1 MDKDSEFYHR
11 VVIKYLEGNGSSTYL
26 IENEDKSLI
35 CERYIKMMENKNFK
49 HDDNCEK
56 CVCS

>member
-1 MDKDSEFYHR
+1 MDKDSEFYNR
-11 VVIKYLEGNGSSTYL
+11 VVIKYLEGNGISTYL

-35 CERYIKMMENKNFK
+35 CERYIKMMENKNLK
-49 HDDNCEK
+49 HDGNCEK